1 MHGYMPPSDTAESV
15 TSGHPDKLCDAISD
29 AILDE
34 CLRIDSNARVAVET
48 MVKGIGGEAV
58 IILAGEVSLN
68 GRTPDY
74 ERIARDKA
82 TSIGYVDSRIG
93 MDASSSEL
101 CDVLTYITTQSQFI
115 SQGVDGDLDTQGAG
129 DQGVMFGYA
138 CIETEQTEELRGRF
152 FPLAAALSQR
162 LTRRLEQVHDEQ
174 IIPWIRPDGKSQ
186 VSVQLDKKNNAP
198 ERISTIVI
206 AAQHA
211 PDAGPNW
218 PDKNNLSDEERRLY
232 IEAEIR
238 KHVVEHAIPSSLMKD
253 PEVIVNGTG
262 SFPDPGGPY
271 ADAGLTGRKIIVDT
285 YGGGRHG
292 GGAFSGKDPSKVDR
306 SAAYYA
312 RWAAKH
318 VVASGIAEKCEI
330 QVAYAIGKSNP
341 VGLRVQTFDTSRSEL
356 GTDPDQEISRLL
368 MTHFDWRPAAMIR
381 DLGLKRP
388 IYSATSSGGH
398 FGRVPTDEGLFPWE
412 SLDSE
417 KIGALAGA
425 IRDRE

>member
-1 MHGYMPPSDTAESV
+1 MNGYMPPSDTAESV

-68 GRTPDY
+68 GPAPDY

-82 TSIGYVDSRIG
+82 TSVGYTDSRIG

-101 CDVLTYITTQSQFI
+101 CNVLTYITTQSQFI
-115 SQGVDGDLDTQGAG
+115 SQGVDGDLATQGAG

-138 CIETEQTEELRGRF
+138 CIETEQTEELSGRF

-162 LTRRLEQVHDEQ
+162 LTRRLEQVHSEQ

-186 VSVQLDKKNNAP
+186 VTVQIDKKNIHP
-198 ERISTIVI
+198 VRISTIVI

-218 PDKNNLSDEERRLY
+218 PDKNSLSEEERRLY

-238 KHVVEHAIPSSLMKD
+238 KHVVEHAIPSSLMND

-330 QVAYAIGKSNP
+330 QVAYAIGKADP
-341 VGLRVQTFDTSRSEL
+341 VGLRVETFGTSRAEL
-356 GTDPDQEISRLL
+356 GIDPDQEISNLL
-368 MTHFDWRPAAMIR
+368 LTYFDWRPAAMIR

-388 IYSATSSGGH
+388 IYSETSSGGH

-417 KIGALAGA
+417 KIEALAGT